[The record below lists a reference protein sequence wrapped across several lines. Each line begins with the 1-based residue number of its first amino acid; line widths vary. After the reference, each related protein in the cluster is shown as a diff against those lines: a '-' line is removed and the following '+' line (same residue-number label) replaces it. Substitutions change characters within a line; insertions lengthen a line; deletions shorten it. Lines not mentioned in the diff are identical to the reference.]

1 MCAGKRVPKTAAV
14 ILAAGGSTRMTLGHK
29 LLLPIQGKPMIAFVV
44 DQVLAAEFDPVVMV
58 TGHNG
63 PALQAAIQARP
74 LEVAANHRWRDGL
87 ASSLICGLKA
97 LPPDAA
103 GALFFLADMPQV
115 DSGLLTALKELFIRK
130 GGRSIV
136 YPTYQGQQGNP
147 VIFPSR
153 FFNEIMELK
162 GDRGAQ
168 SVLHSHVSDA
178 VALPVDSPAVLAD
191 CDTDDDYSNLQT
203 SMED

>member
-1 MCAGKRVPKTAAV
+1 
-14 ILAAGGSTRMTLGHK
+14 
-29 LLLPIQGKPMIAFVV
+29 MIAFVV
-44 DQVLAAEFDPVVMV
+44 DQVLAAEFNPVVMV

-63 PALQAAIQARP
+63 PALQAALQARP
-74 LEVAANHRWRDGL
+74 VEVTANRRWRDGL

-115 DSGLLTALKELFIRK
+115 DSGLLAALKELFVRE

-136 YPTYQGQQGNP
+136 YPTYHGQQANP
-147 VIFPSR
+147 VIFPRR
-153 FFNEIMELK
+153 FFKEVMDLK

-168 SVLHSHVSDA
+168 SVLHRHASEA

-191 CDTDDDYSNLQT
+191 CDTDEDYSNLQT
-203 SMED
+203 SMEE